1 MFTKNSLIS
10 LFSAFGGLAAI
21 FVYSKNKDQ
30 VNNSPLQSPLII
42 ENDKI
47 DFSVKTE
54 TKKEVEAPKIDYS
67 LPRGIRVNNPLN
79 IREDKDG
86 GDLWQGEAAYDFDAS
101 FEEFTSPEYGIRAAV
116 RILRNYRSRGI
127 KTLEQIIA
135 TWAPANENN
144 VEAYVQSVSK
154 KTGISRSTVIT
165 DGDFP
170 ALIAAMIYHENGQ
183 QPYAMSVINQGIALA

>member
-1 MFTKNSLIS
+1 MSR
-10 LFSAFGGLAAI
+10 LFVVWGALGGIAAFFLRIKKSESVG
-21 FVYSKNKDQ
+21 
-30 VNNSPLQSPLII
+30 NSPMQSPLII

-54 TKKEVEAPKIDYS
+54 TKKEIETPKIDYS

-79 IREDKDG
+79 IREDKDS
-86 GDLWQGEAAYDFDAS
+86 GDAWQGEAAYNFDAS

-144 VEAYVQSVSK
+144 VEAYVKSVSK
-154 KTGISRSTVIT
+154 KTGISRGTVIT

-183 QPYAMSVINQGIALA
+183 QPYAMSVINKGIALA